1 MGRVLIQNRKVN
13 IRGVQYSTQWHN
25 VFPIAHISFIT
36 VEHGVVA
43 YLILEVLLA
52 EHGQDG
58 VTSDFI
64 LGRCNNTTLITTL

>member
-1 MGRVLIQNRKVN
+1 MGRSTLQGFN
-13 IRGVQYSTQWHN
+13 INYNGTMFSQYA
-25 VFPIAHISFIT
+25 IAHISLIT

-64 LGRCNNTTLITTL
+64 LGRCNNTTLITAL